1 MRRLLGTLTGKAVAA
16 AVRLRGRSAGQA
28 MPGRVV
34 ERLVPGYLAAVLG
47 QLPRGVVMITGTNGK
62 TTTTKMVVE
71 VLRANGLRVLT
82 NATGSNMTRGIISS
96 VSQQATFTGRLPF
109 DIAVFELDEAY
120 APQVAAA
127 APPTWVLGLNA
138 SRDQLDRFGEVDTV
152 ARLITSAMRAASTGV
167 VVNGD
172 DPRLL
177 AGVVGAGLRVERFA
191 VAPELL
197 AYFPGDDELV
207 RTGTGGTAR
216 TVPATVTGEIEDDG
230 VAAPAPP
237 AVELLGF
244 EGDRARYRVGG
255 QAVDARLQVTGQHNF
270 QNGAAALALV
280 HALLP
285 DVPVGTLVD
294 QLAQVQP
301 AFGRGQVYAL
311 PGGGRVQ
318 LNLVKNPA
326 SFRQGLASYVRP
338 GTTVVV
344 AVNDLVAD
352 GRDLSWLWD
361 VDFSPLAGRE
371 VAMTT
376 GIRAVDMAL
385 RLRYDDV
392 TVGRIE
398 PDLAAAVQAIGRE
411 PGETVVFSTYTA
423 MLRLHGMLSELA
435 VDAKGAVSAR

>member
-47 QLPRGVVMITGTNGK
+47 RLPRGVVMITGTNGK

-96 VSQQATFTGRLPF
+96 VSQQATLTGRLPF
-109 DIAVFELDEAY
+109 DVAVFELDEAY
-120 APQVAAA
+120 APQVAAQA
-127 APPTWVLGLNA
+127 RPAWVLGLNA

-152 ARLITSAMRAASTGV
+152 ARLITSAMRTASAGV
-167 VVNGD
+167 VVNRD
-172 DPRLL
+172 DPRLH
-177 AGVVGAGLRVERFA
+177 AGVAGTGQRVERFG
-191 VAPELL
+191 VAPALL
-197 AYFPGDDELV
+197 AAFPRDDELV
-207 RTGTGGTAR
+207 RTGAATRVAPEAPDDE
-216 TVPATVTGEIEDDG
+216 PA
-230 VAAPAPP
+230 
-237 AVELLGF
+237 AVELLDF

-255 QAVDARLQVTGQHNF
+255 EEVDARLQVTGQHNF

-280 HALLP
+280 HAMLP
-285 DVPVGTLVD
+285 DVPVRTLVD
-294 QLAQVQP
+294 QLAAVRP

-338 GTTVVV
+338 DTGVVV

-371 VAMTT
+371 VALTT
-376 GIRAVDMAL
+376 GVRAVDMAL

-392 TVGRIE
+392 AVGRIE
-398 PDLAAAVQAIGRE
+398 PDLRAALAAITE
-411 PGETVVFSTYTA
+411 SPGETVVFATYTA
-423 MLRLHGMLSELA
+423 MLRLHALLSAAA
-435 VDAKGAVSAR
+435 VTSR

>member
-47 QLPRGVVMITGTNGK
+47 RLPRGVVMITGTNGK

-96 VSQQATFTGRLPF
+96 VSQQATLTGRLPF
-109 DIAVFELDEAY
+109 DVAVFELDEAY
-120 APQVAAA
+120 APQVAAQA
-127 APPTWVLGLNA
+127 RPAWVLGLNA

-152 ARLITSAMRAASTGV
+152 ARLITSAMRTASAGV
-167 VVNGD
+167 VVNRD

-177 AGVVGAGLRVERFA
+177 AGVAGTGQRVERFG
-191 VAPELL
+191 VAPALL
-197 AYFPGDDELV
+197 AAFPRDDELV
-207 RTGTGGTAR
+207 RTGTGGA
-216 TVPATVTGEIEDDG
+216 
-230 VAAPAPP
+230 AAPAAAATDDEPA
-237 AVELLGF
+237 AVELLDF

-255 QAVDARLQVTGQHNF
+255 AEIDAQLQVTGQHNF

-285 DVPVGTLVD
+285 DVPVRTLVD
-294 QLAQVQP
+294 QLAAVQP

-338 GTTVVV
+338 DTGVVV

-371 VAMTT
+371 VALTT
-376 GIRAVDMAL
+376 GVRAVDMAL

-392 TVGRIE
+392 AVGRIE
-398 PDLAAAVQAIGRE
+398 PDLKAALAAIAQA
-411 PGETVVFSTYTA
+411 PGETVVFATYTA
-423 MLRLHGMLSELA
+423 MLRLHALLSAEA
-435 VDAKGAVSAR
+435 VTDR

>member
-47 QLPRGVVMITGTNGK
+47 RLPRGVVMITGTNGK

-96 VSQQATFTGRLPF
+96 VSQQATLTGHLPF

-127 APPTWVLGLNA
+127 APPAWVLGLNA

-152 ARLITSAMRAASTGV
+152 ARLITSAMRAARTGV

-172 DPRLL
+172 DPRLT
-177 AGVVGAGLRVERFA
+177 AGVTGTGLRVERFA

-197 AYFPGDDELV
+197 AYFPRDDELV
-207 RTGTGGTAR
+207 RTGTGAAAHL
-216 TVPATVTGEIEDDG
+216 VPATVTGEVEDG
-230 VAAPAPP
+230 APAAPSPTP
-237 AVELLGF
+237 GVELLAF
-244 EGDRARYRVGG
+244 DGDRARYRVGEEEL
-255 QAVDARLQVTGQHNF
+255 DARLRVTGQHNF
-270 QNGAAALALV
+270 QNGAAALALA

-285 DVPVGTLVD
+285 EVPVRTLVD
-294 QLAQVQP
+294 QLAAVQP
-301 AFGRGQVYAL
+301 AFGRGQVYTLRTGA
-311 PGGGRVQ
+311 RVQ

-326 SFRQGLASYVRP
+326 SFRQGLVSYVRP
-338 GTTVVV
+338 GTAVVV
-344 AVNDLVAD
+344 AVNDLLAD

-361 VDFSPLAGRE
+361 VDFAPLQGRH
-371 VAMTT
+371 VAVTT

-392 TVGRIE
+392 PVDLIE
-398 PDLAAAVQAIGRE
+398 PDLRAALAAVGRE
-411 PGETVVFSTYTA
+411 PGETVIFSTYTA
-423 MLRLHGMLSELA
+423 MLRLHAMLSAEA
-435 VDAKGAVSAR
+435 VTTR